1 MMIQLPVADSKS
13 NALLGWCFCGAAEVL
28 FFHLQKLPVTSVP
41 D

>member
-1 MMIQLPVADSKS
+1 MMNQLPVADSKS
-13 NALLGWCFCGAAEVL
+13 NALGWCFCGAAEVL